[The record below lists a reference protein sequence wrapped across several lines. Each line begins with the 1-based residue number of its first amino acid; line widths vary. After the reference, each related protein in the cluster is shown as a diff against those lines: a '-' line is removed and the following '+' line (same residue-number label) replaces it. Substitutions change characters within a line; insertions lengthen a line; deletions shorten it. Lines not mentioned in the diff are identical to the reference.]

1 VRSAA
6 ASIFDGD
13 DESAFEGDDDD
24 ERINKTTTKRFTIGY
39 VTRGLFELNSPQQ
52 STD

>member
-6 ASIFDGD
+6 ASFFDRDASVEGDDGD

-24 ERINKTTTKRFTIGY
+24 ERINKTTTKTFTIMG
-39 VTRGLFELNSPQQ
+39 FLN
-52 STD
+52 D